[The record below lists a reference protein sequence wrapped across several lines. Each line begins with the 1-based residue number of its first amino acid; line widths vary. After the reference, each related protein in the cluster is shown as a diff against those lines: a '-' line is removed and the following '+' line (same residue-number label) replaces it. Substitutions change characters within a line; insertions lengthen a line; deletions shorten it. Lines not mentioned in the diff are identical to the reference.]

1 MSAGLSSLQQRV
13 SEFVEEHG
21 LEAPIQARTLD
32 LVSEAGELA
41 KEVLKGTKYGGQ
53 KFEPPQGWEDELG
66 DVFFA
71 LVCLA
76 NSTGVDL
83 ETTLE
88 SALRKYRGRLGSR
101 SDAGSGR

>member
-1 MSAGLSSLQQRV
+1 MSAGLSSLQLRV
-13 SEFVEEHG
+13 SEFVDEHG
-21 LEAPIQARTLD
+21 LEAPTHVRTLD
-32 LVSEAGELA
+32 LTSEVGELA
-41 KEVLKGTKYGGQ
+41 KEVLKSTKYGRR

-83 ETTLE
+83 ETALE
-88 SALRKYRGRLGSR
+88 GALRKYRGRIESR